1 MVNAGKF
8 GCSSDVEM
16 GIWKYIKASG
26 LVVTLEKNT
35 FIVSNSASCLVLIAI
50 GGPCTGNSSE
60 GPGLDIQ
67 LFYFLL
73 VCVIL

>member
-1 MVNAGKF
+1 M
-8 GCSSDVEM
+8 
-16 GIWKYIKASG
+16 
-26 LVVTLEKNT
+26 NT

-60 GPGLDIQ
+60 GPGLEIQ

-73 VCVIL
+73 ACVIL